1 MSVDTKARLRGNVS
15 PDDIISFVKEKF
27 GWRVRT
33 GLTTSNYEIPDSGVY
48 ENYTNSPTW
57 DTLSGFIDLIVDD
70 TGEKN
75 RSIFYCKS
83 NLNFHENYDY
93 YSENNPELIEMVCA
107 ETTYISLGHNEQA
120 IEIIG
125 AIVDEFGGWFCEN
138 DHSGEFY
145 NVIGRRE
152 KEQDFSNVDF
162 EKSKENIAKRI
173 DIMTDIET
181 LGRGKNAPVFQ
192 ISAVK
197 FNIQTGEILDTFNQ
211 VVDISKLSN
220 IEGDTLIWWLNT
232 NKELLT
238 ELLNKGKHCGL
249 SEKQVVENFVAWV
262 KATVDGCNV
271 PKQEDIFL
279 WGNGILFDNRIIQ
292 EKCVQYGLEYPIFYR
307 NDRDI
312 RTIVELAAYKTG
324 FPNSNSYQK
333 SFPNYG
339 TLHDAFDDV
348 KHQIKVVCKAFSV
361 IQN

>member
-15 PDDIISFVKEKF
+15 PDDIINFVKEKF

-75 RSIFYCKS
+75 RSIFYCKN

-138 DHSGEFY
+138 DHSAEFC

-152 KEQDFSNVDF
+152 KEQDFSSVDF

-232 NKELLT
+232 NKKLLT
-238 ELLNKGKHCGL
+238 ELLNKGKDCGL
-249 SEKQVVENFVAWV
+249 SEKQVVENFVAWT

-307 NDRDI
+307 NDRDM

-361 IQN
+361 LQN